1 VEEPFPDE
9 DGFTEVE
16 LQQPEAPAARYNLL
30 TGLGLLIALASA
42 GLYYSLYVGITE
54 LPETLPS
61 VARLTTVTGDVGVK
75 RRGETVWTQG
85 YEGTQLQ
92 LDDQVRTSSS
102 SAAEIAF
109 SNGNVVQV
117 RPSSIVLIGDLAQTP
132 LGEAGMSAW
141 HVETGEVS
149 FEVARGTEIVT
160 ANARALAAAN
170 SSGAIDAAEGGTGI
184 RIFRGSAQVTTRK
197 GDDVTLNA
205 NESVQVGPEG
215 KAGPKL
221 ALPGAPTLLTPQNRA
236 EILAQAAQG
245 ASARLS
251 WELVERGATY
261 HVAVDYNG
269 AEADLLLAAGLDQD
283 GIEGDFRELASLNPG
298 DYFWRVAGR
307 NEAGMEGAFSKV
319 QRFVVLAP
327 PEPEQELL
335 VLFVDLLDVVGDVVH
350 LKGRTGPGASV
361 TVDGHPV
368 NVSSDG
374 RFSEFFKSGRPEVVI
389 RATGADGEIAE
400 ERRAVRAP
408 TG

>member
-1 VEEPFPDE
+1 MVEEPFPDE
-9 DGFTEVE
+9 DDFTEVE
-16 LQQPEAPAARYNLL
+16 LQQPEAPAVRYNLL

-141 HVETGEVS
+141 HVEMGQVS
-149 FEVARGTEIVT
+149 FEVAQGTEIVT
-160 ANARALAAAN
+160 ANARALAASN
-170 SSGAIDAAEGGTGI
+170 SSGAIDAAAGGTGI
-184 RIFRGSAQVTTRK
+184 RIFRGSALVTPQE
-197 GDDVTLNA
+197 GEALTLNA
-205 NESVQVGPEG
+205 NEGVQVSPEG

-221 ALPGAPTLLTPQNRA
+221 ALPEAPTLLAPENRA
-236 EILAQAAQG
+236 EILAQAQG
-245 ASARLS
+245 ASARLT
-251 WELVERGATY
+251 WEMVERGVTY
-261 HVAVDYNG
+261 HVAVDYNV
-269 AEADLLLAAGLDQD
+269 ADAGLLLAAGLDQD
-283 GIEGDFRELASLNPG
+283 GIEGDFRELGSLTAG
-298 DYFWRVAGR
+298 SYFWRVAGR
-307 NEAGMEGAFSKV
+307 NEAGMEGAYSKV
-319 QRFVVLAP
+319 NRFVVLAP
-327 PEPEQELL
+327 PEEEEEIL

-350 LKGRTGPGASV
+350 LRGRTGPGASV

>member
-1 VEEPFPDE
+1 MVEEPFPDE
-9 DGFTEVE
+9 DDFTKVE
-16 LQQPEAPAARYNLL
+16 LQQPEAPAVRYNLL

-141 HVETGEVS
+141 HVEMGQVS
-149 FEVARGTEIVT
+149 FEVAQGTEIVT
-160 ANARALAAAN
+160 ANARALAASN
-170 SSGAIDAAEGGTGI
+170 SSGAIDAAAGGTGI
-184 RIFRGSAQVTTRK
+184 RIFRGSALVTPQE
-197 GDDVTLNA
+197 GEALTLNA
-205 NESVQVGPEG
+205 NEGVQVSPEG

-221 ALPGAPTLLTPQNRA
+221 ALPEAPTLLAPENRA
-236 EILAQAAQG
+236 EILAQAQG
-245 ASARLS
+245 ASARLT
-251 WELVERGATY
+251 WELVERGVTY
-261 HVAVDYNG
+261 HVAVDYNV
-269 AEADLLLAAGLDQD
+269 ADAGLLLAAGLDQD
-283 GIEGDFRELASLNPG
+283 GIEGDFRELGSLTAG
-298 DYFWRVAGR
+298 SYFWRVAGR
-307 NEAGMEGAFSKV
+307 NEAGMEGAYSKV
-319 QRFVVLAP
+319 NRFVVLAP
-327 PEPEQELL
+327 PEEEEEIL

-350 LKGRTGPGASV
+350 LRGRTGPGASV

-389 RATGADGEIAE
+389 RATGADGGVAE